1 MMLSLSLRIN
11 IPTKQFLELLYM
23 HLLNLLRIDSG
34 KVTDVGAPRMLE
46 DLQLFELV
54 TAKMIAAIG
63 GNFGTS

>member
-1 MMLSLSLRIN
+1 MMLSLSLCID

-23 HLLNLLRIDSG
+23 HLLNLPRIDSS
-34 KVTDVGAPRMLE
+34 KVTDVGVPRMLE

-54 TAKMIAAIG
+54 TAKMIVAIG